1 LNAVFEKQHKTMKI
15 AVFST
20 QKYDREFLS
29 AVPTEHKFVF
39 FEAQLNNDTV
49 NLTQGFDGVCI
60 FVNDHADSEIISE
73 LKNNGIKVIALR
85 CAGFNNVDVKAAE
98 KSGIRV
104 VRVPA
109 YSPEAVAEHAVALI
123 MTLNRKTHKAYLRI
137 KENNFSL
144 ERLTGFNIYGKTVGV
159 IGTGK
164 IGKAFCK
171 IMLGFGA
178 KVIAYDKFEDDE
190 AKKLGIK
197 YVTFEEVLKNSDII
211 SLHCPLTPETKY
223 MIDWEAFA
231 NMKDGVMLINTSRG
245 ALINTKDA
253 ILALKRGKIGYL
265 GIDVY
270 EQEEHLFYKDLSE
283 NIIPDDTIARLMSF
297 PNVMMTSHQGFFTKE
312 ALTEIAA
319 TTVGNID
326 CVAQGKPS
334 PNEVKS
340 E

>member
-1 LNAVFEKQHKTMKI
+1 MKI

-20 QKYDREFLS
+20 RKYDREFLS
-29 AVPTEHKFVF
+29 AVPTEHKLVF
-39 FEAQLNNDTV
+39 YETQLNADTV
-49 NLTQGFDGVCI
+49 NLTQGYDGVCI
-60 FVNDHADSEIISE
+60 FVNDRADSEIIAE

-98 KSGIRV
+98 KAGIRV

-159 IGTGK
+159 VGTGK

-178 KVIAYDKFEDDE
+178 KIIAYDKFEDDE
-190 AKKLGIK
+190 VRKLGVK
-197 YVTFEEVLKNSDII
+197 YVTFDEVLQESDII

-231 NMKDGVMLINTSRG
+231 RMKDGVMLINTSRG
-245 ALINTKDA
+245 ALVNTKDA

-319 TTVGNID
+319 TTIGNID
-326 CVAQGKPS
+326 CVAQGKPTD
-334 PNEVKS
+334 NEVKS

>member
-1 LNAVFEKQHKTMKI
+1 MKI

-39 FEAQLNNDTV
+39 FEAQLNTDTV

-60 FVNDHADSEIISE
+60 FVNDHADSEIITE

-98 KSGIRV
+98 KAGIRV

-178 KVIAYDKFEDDE
+178 KVIAYDKFGDDE

>member
-1 LNAVFEKQHKTMKI
+1 MKI

-29 AVPTEHKFVF
+29 AVPTEHKFIF
-39 FEAQLNNDTV
+39 FEAQLNNDTM

-98 KSGIRV
+98 KAGIRV

-159 IGTGK
+159 VGTGK

-178 KVIAYDKFEDDE
+178 KDIAYDKFEDEE

>member
-1 LNAVFEKQHKTMKI
+1 MKI

-98 KSGIRV
+98 KAGIRV

-159 IGTGK
+159 VGTGK

>member
-1 LNAVFEKQHKTMKI
+1 MKI

-39 FEAQLNNDTV
+39 FEAQLNTDTV

-85 CAGFNNVDVKAAE
+85 CAGFNNVDVRAAE
-98 KSGIRV
+98 KAGIRV

-159 IGTGK
+159 VGTGK

>member
-1 LNAVFEKQHKTMKI
+1 MKI

-49 NLTQGFDGVCI
+49 NLTQGFDGICI

-98 KSGIRV
+98 KAGIRV

>member
-1 LNAVFEKQHKTMKI
+1 MKI

-29 AVPTEHKFVF
+29 AVPTEHKFIF

-60 FVNDHADSEIISE
+60 FVNDHADSEIITE

-98 KSGIRV
+98 KAGIRV

-159 IGTGK
+159 VGTGK

-178 KVIAYDKFEDDE
+178 KVIAYDKFEDEE

-253 ILALKRGKIGYL
+253 ILELKRGQRGYI

>member
-1 LNAVFEKQHKTMKI
+1 MNNVFEKQYKTMKI

-39 FEAQLNNDTV
+39 FEAQLNTDTV

-60 FVNDHADSEIISE
+60 FVNDHADSEIITE

-98 KSGIRV
+98 KAGIRV

>member
-1 LNAVFEKQHKTMKI
+1 MKI

-39 FEAQLNNDTV
+39 FEAQLNTDTV

-98 KSGIRV
+98 KAGIRV

-159 IGTGK
+159 VGTGK

>member
-1 LNAVFEKQHKTMKI
+1 MKI

-39 FEAQLNNDTV
+39 FEAQLNTDTV

-98 KSGIRV
+98 KAGIRV

-178 KVIAYDKFEDDE
+178 KVIAYDKFEDDDVR
-190 AKKLGIK
+190 KIGVK

>member
-1 LNAVFEKQHKTMKI
+1 MKI

-39 FEAQLNNDTV
+39 FEAQLNTDTV

-98 KSGIRV
+98 KAGIRV

-326 CVAQGKPS
+326 SVAQGKPS

>member
-1 LNAVFEKQHKTMKI
+1 MKI

>member
-1 LNAVFEKQHKTMKI
+1 MKI

-39 FEAQLNNDTV
+39 FEAQLNTDTV

-98 KSGIRV
+98 KAGIRV

-159 IGTGK
+159 VGTGK

-178 KVIAYDKFEDDE
+178 KVIAYDKHEDDE

>member
-1 LNAVFEKQHKTMKI
+1 MKI

-39 FEAQLNNDTV
+39 FEAQLNTDTV

-60 FVNDHADSEIISE
+60 FVNDHADSEIITE

-98 KSGIRV
+98 KAGIRV

-190 AKKLGIK
+190 TKKLGIK

>member
-1 LNAVFEKQHKTMKI
+1 MKI

-39 FEAQLNNDTV
+39 FEAQLNTDTV

-98 KSGIRV
+98 KAGIRV